1 MHQDAQGLTVSTER
15 PETVAAIDRLLDRQ
29 ANQRLDGA
37 ERAALIAAADQDPA
51 TMPNAIAAILN
62 IHAGD
67 PKQAGRYI
75 ARARAASSPTDREHL
90 FVAAAAAWAEGD
102 VDAAISKFE
111 EIAERWPRDMYAVRM
126 CCTLKFYVRKDAE
139 GSLALVRRVIDQIDD
154 RGQAY
159 ALLSFMEEEAGLF
172 ADAEASARAAVEI
185 DRTLIL
191 GQHTVAHVME
201 AQGRDA
207 EGVAWLEQFPDTWDD
222 LNESFNPHMWMH
234 FGLHYLGAGQGTQA
248 LRLFDDEIATRY
260 LDKGPAQLYGAN
272 LLARAELA
280 GFDVGDR
287 FATIADKIDVA
298 THRHTDPLT
307 DLHHV
312 YVLSRAG
319 GDVESLVAGMTRH
332 AEGMHPGMQPTWQE
346 VVLPTARAI
355 LRYLAGDAAGAAAE
369 LEPAQPRFIEIG
381 GSAVERGVF
390 ENLWLHALIGCGR
403 KDEAVVALDDLRA
416 RKGAD
421 HFLVRRFE
429 GLLAA

>member
-1 MHQDAQGLTVSTER
+1 MPKDAHGLTLSTDR
-15 PETVAAIDRLLDRQ
+15 PETIAAIDRLLDRQ
-29 ANQRLDGA
+29 ANQRLDGP
-37 ERAALIAAADQDPA
+37 ERAALVAAADQDPA
-51 TMPNAIAAILN
+51 AMPNVIAAILQ

-67 PKQAGRYI
+67 P
-75 ARARAASSPTDREHL
+75 ARAKHYLARADAAPLPTDRERL
-90 FVAAAAAWAEGD
+90 FVKAAAAWAEGD
-102 VDAAISKFE
+102 VDTAIANFE
-111 EIAERWPRDMYAVRM
+111 SIADRWPRDMYAVRL
-126 CCTLKFYVRKDAE
+126 CCTLKFYVRKDAD

-172 ADAEASARAAVEI
+172 ADAEASARAAVDI

-207 EGVAWLEQFPDTWDD
+207 EGVAWLAQFPDTWGD

-234 FGLHYLGAGQGTQA
+234 FGLHYLGSGQGAQA
-248 LRLFDDEIATRY
+248 LRLFDEEIAPRY

-280 GFDVGDR
+280 GLDVGDR
-287 FATIADKIDVA
+287 FATIAAQIDVA
-298 THRHTDPLT
+298 AHRHTDPLT

-312 YVLSRAG
+312 YVLARAG
-319 GDVESLVAGMTRH
+319 GDVDALIASMTRH
-332 AEGMHPGMQPTWQE
+332 ADGLHPGMQPTWRD
-346 VVLPTARAI
+346 VVLPTAAAI
-355 LRYLAGDAAGAAAE
+355 GSYTQGDATGAADA
-369 LEPAQPRFIEIG
+369 LEGAHARFIEIG

-390 ENLWLHALIGCGR
+390 ENLWFHALIGSGR
-403 KDEAVVALDDLRA
+403 TAEAATALDDLRA

-421 HFLVRRFE
+421 HVLVRGFE
-429 GLLAA
+429 DVLAA